1 MIMSKNNKNFTIKGL
16 SGGHTASEVMRQ
28 INPDVVA
35 AYPITPQSPII
46 EKFSEFYAEG
56 KVDTEFVPV
65 ESEHSAMSTVVGSS
79 AAGAR
84 SMTATASVGLA
95 LMFEVVNAASG
106 MRLPIVMNIANRA
119 LSGPINIHCDHGDS
133 MACRDAG
140 WIQLYSEDAQEV
152 YENNLLAIRISE
164 HPDVMLPSMVM
175 QDGFITSHSLQKVKI
190 YDDEVIRN
198 FVGEYKPKNFL
209 LKGEAITYG
218 PVALQDYF
226 FEFKRQ
232 QEEGM
237 RNAKKVFKEVSSELS
252 QITGKEYNFV
262 EGYKTDDAETIMV
275 ALNSTAG
282 TAKVVVDRLRDKGK
296 KVGLLKIRMYR
307 PFPYEEVANEIK
319 NAKNVIVLDRAIS
332 FGANPPVANDIK
344 DVLYDFDISLNLQNY
359 IYGLG
364 GRDITEKHIKEAF
377 ENASKKVK
385 NGFIGLRE

>member
-1 MIMSKNNKNFTIKGL
+1 MSKDKKNYSIKGL
-16 SGGHTASEVMRQ
+16 SGAHTASEVMRQ

-46 EKFSEFYAEG
+46 EKFSEYYAQG
-56 KVDTEFVPV
+56 DVDTEFVPV

-119 LSGPINIHCDHGDS
+119 LSSPINIHCDHGDS

-152 YENNLLAIRISE
+152 YDNNLLAMRISE
-164 HPDVMLPSMVM
+164 HSDVLLPSMIM
-175 QDGFITSHSLQKVKI
+175 QDGFITSHSLQKVEI
-190 YDDEVIRN
+190 LDDDIVKEFI
-198 FVGEYKPKNFL
+198 GEYKPKNYL
-209 LKGEAITYG
+209 LKGEAATFG
-218 PVALQDYF
+218 PVALQDYY

-237 RNAKKVFKEVSSELS
+237 RNVKKVFKEAARELS
-252 QITGKEYNFV
+252 KITGREYDFV
-262 EGYKTDDAETIMV
+262 EGYKTDDADTIMI
-275 ALNSTAG
+275 ALNSTVG
-282 TAKVVVDRLRDKGK
+282 TAKVVVDRLRKEGK

-307 PFPYEEVANEIK
+307 PFPYDEIANILDG
-319 NAKNVIVLDRAIS
+319 AKNVIVLDRSIS
-332 FGANPPVANDIK
+332 FGANPPLANDIK
-344 DVLYDFDISLNLQNY
+344 NVLYDHNINVNLQNY

-364 GRDITEKHIKEAF
+364 GRDITESDIEDIFK
-377 ENASKKVK
+377 NSNKKVK
-385 NGFIGLRE
+385 NEFIGLRE